1 MMISVASF
9 ILYRHVFICTKC
21 IKDMLTQFIGG
32 VPSVPVLLPPEGNV
46 LRWESLDDNGAE
58 ILQLIVTFKRY

>member
-1 MMISVASF
+1 
-9 ILYRHVFICTKC
+9 
-21 IKDMLTQFIGG
+21 MLTQFIGG

-58 ILQLIVTFKRY
+58 IRQLIVTFKRY